1 MRGRRAVVPLL
12 TLMLATLL
20 EWSSVA
26 ARSVTFGEAQA
37 AQSAPAATEL
47 TGVEVGRNAD
57 GVTVTLR
64 GNGKLAY
71 GTLQEADRPPLRL
84 VVDFPGVRP
93 NVPAATPG
101 QGPLRRVRVALNNP
115 NPLVTRVVMDLDVKV
130 TYSVKAS
137 PDGREVTVVL
147 ASPSSEQTAVESP
160 RATPAAAT
168 APSSPVSTS
177 PAPAT
182 RLTAIAVG
190 SAPEG
195 VTLTLRGNGQLTAA
209 EVEES
214 KDAPAR
220 LVLSFPGVRPGVAA
234 TTTVKKGVVDRV
246 RVAAGNG
253 SAGTTRVIV
262 EMTKQY
268 AYRVQPDAV
277 NPRNVVVTVGDPA
290 ALGSTPADFTLARA
304 LTTTAAPAAPTAAAA
319 VRTAPSGP
327 TARAARME
335 PTVTERR
342 AGDTSPRRF
351 TGHPISLDFQGVD
364 LRAVLRT
371 FAEITGLNLVIDP
384 EVKGVVDVSLHEVP
398 WDHALDI
405 ILRANQLDYTVEGT
419 IVRIAP
425 IDTLQKEGEARRKL
439 ADEQALSGELVT
451 VTKTLSYAKAA
462 DLSTL
467 LLRTALTRRASIQVD
482 PRTNNLIITDLQAGI
497 DRAAALLAELDA
509 PQPQV
514 EIEARIVRT
523 TKDFARELGIQW
535 GFGGTAAPELGNT
548 TPLAFPNSIRA
559 GGAAGAINQQG
570 ADFARVTLGAV
581 NGAFTIDAALSALE
595 TDGKVQVLLKPRVV
609 TQNNIKATI
618 TRGEEIPYTTLTA
631 APAGGDGFS
640 IIQQVPQVTFK
651 TAALTLAVL
660 PRISASGTVILE
672 VDVDNGSRGTVQPNG
687 NVSVNTQRVQTTV
700 LVADQGT
707 TVIGGIYETLETKT
721 EDRTP
726 GLSRVPFIGNLF
738 KRQQQSSN
746 EGELLVFITP
756 RILKSAEAVAA
767 RTNPV
772 NGAGK

>member
-20 EWSSVA
+20 ELSSVA
-26 ARSVTFGEAQA
+26 AKSFTFGEAQA
-37 AQSAPAATEL
+37 TQAPAATEL

-57 GVTVTLR
+57 GVTVTLK
-64 GNGKLAY
+64 GNGRLAY

-93 NVPAATPG
+93 NVPPATPG
-101 QGPLRRVRVALNNP
+101 QGALRRVRVALNNP
-115 NPLVTRVVMDLDVKV
+115 NPLVTRVVLDLDVKV

-147 ASPSSEQTAVESP
+147 AGPSEQTAVE
-160 RATPAAAT
+160 PARSAPMAAPVEAAPAAPAAT
-168 APSSPVSTS
+168 A
-177 PAPAT
+177 AAN
-182 RLTAIAVG
+182 RLTGVVVG

-195 VTLTLRGNGQLTAA
+195 VTLSLRGNGTLPVAQ
-209 EVEES
+209 VEEA

-220 LVLSFPGVRPGVAA
+220 LVLTFPGVRPAVAA
-234 TTTVKKGVVDRV
+234 LTNVKKGAVDRV
-246 RVAAGNG
+246 RVAAANG
-253 SAGTTRVIV
+253 ATRVVV
-262 EMTKQY
+262 EMSKPY

-277 NPRNVVVTVGDPA
+277 NPRHVVVTVGDPA
-290 ALGSTPADFTLARA
+290 ALGTTPADFTLARPV
-304 LTTTAAPAAPTAAAA
+304 TAPAATATASAP
-319 VRTAPSGP
+319 VRPAPA
-327 TARAARME
+327 TRAARTE
-335 PTVTERR
+335 PTVAERK
-342 AGDTSPRRF
+342 AGDMSPRRF

-425 IDTLQKEGEARRKL
+425 IDTLQKEGESRRKL
-439 ADEQALSGELVT
+439 ADEQALSGELIT

-462 DLSTL
+462 DLAPL
-467 LLRTALTRRASIQVD
+467 LLRTALTKRAQIQVD
-482 PRTNNLIITDLQAGI
+482 PRTNNLIITDLQAGL
-497 DRAAALLAELDA
+497 DRATMLLVDLDA

-523 TKDFARELGIQW
+523 TKDFAKELGIQW
-535 GFGGTAAPELGNT
+535 GFGAAAAPELGNT
-548 TPLAFPNSIRA
+548 TPFAFPNTIRA
-559 GGAAGAINQQG
+559 GGTAGTVNQQG
-570 ADFARVTLGAV
+570 ADFGKISLGAL
-581 NGAFTIDAALSALE
+581 NGAFNIDASLSALE

-631 APAGGDGFS
+631 VPSGGDGFS
-640 IIQQVPQVTFK
+640 IIQQVPQVSFK
-651 TAALTLAVL
+651 IAALTLAVL

-672 VDVDNGSRGTVQPNG
+672 VDVDNGSRGTVQANG
-687 NVSVNTQRVQTTV
+687 NISVNTQRVQTTV
-700 LVADQGT
+700 LVKDQGT
-707 TVIGGIYETLETKT
+707 TVIGGIYETLETRIQ
-721 EDRTP
+721 DRTP
-726 GLSRVPFIGNLF
+726 GLSRVPFIGSFF
-738 KRQQQSSN
+738 KRNTQTSN

-756 RILKSAEAVAA
+756 RILKSAEAVTAQ
-767 RTNPV
+767 TNPV

>member
-1 MRGRRAVVPLL
+1 
-12 TLMLATLL
+12 MLATLL
-20 EWSSVA
+20 ELSSVA

-37 AQSAPAATEL
+37 AQAPAATEL

-93 NVPAATPG
+93 NVPPATPG
-101 QGPLRRVRVALNNP
+101 QGALRRVRVALNNP
-115 NPLVTRVVMDLDVKV
+115 NPLVTRVVLDLDVKV

-137 PDGREVTVVL
+137 ADGREVTIVL
-147 ASPSSEQTAVESP
+147 AGPAGEQTAVEPSRP
-160 RATPAAAT
+160 APAAA
-168 APSSPVSTS
+168 S
-177 PAPAT
+177 APAS
-182 RLTAIAVG
+182 RLTGVVVG

-195 VTLTLRGNGQLTAA
+195 VTLTLRGNGTLPVAQ
-209 EVEES
+209 VEEA
-214 KDAPAR
+214 KDAPPR
-220 LVLSFPGVRPGVAA
+220 LVLSFAGIRPGVGAV
-234 TTTVKKGVVDRV
+234 TSVKRGVVDRV
-246 RVAAGNG
+246 RVSNG
-253 SAGTTRVIV
+253 SGATRVVV
-262 EMTKQY
+262 EATRQY

-277 NPRNVVVTVGDPA
+277 NPRNVVVTIGDPA
-290 ALGSTPADFTLARA
+290 ALGTTPADFTLSQAFS
-304 LTTTAAPAAPTAAAA
+304 APAATAAAA
-319 VRTAPSGP
+319 AAPRPASP
-327 TARAARME
+327 APATRAARME
-335 PTVTERR
+335 PTVADRK
-342 AGDTSPRRF
+342 AGETGPRRF

-384 EVKGVVDVSLHEVP
+384 NVKGVVDVSLHEVP

-425 IDTLQKEGEARRKL
+425 IDTLQKEGESRRKL
-439 ADEQALSGELVT
+439 AEEQALSGELVT

-462 DLSTL
+462 DLSPL
-467 LLRTALTRRASIQVD
+467 LLRTALTKRASIQVD

-497 DRAAALLAELDA
+497 DRASALLVELDT

-523 TKDFARELGIQW
+523 TKDFAKQLGIQW
-535 GFGGTAAPELGNT
+535 GFGGAAAPELGNT
-548 TPLAFPNSIRA
+548 TPFAFPNSVRA
-559 GGAAGAINQQG
+559 SGLAGSVDTQN
-570 ADFARVTLGAV
+570 ADFGRITLGAL
-581 NGAFTIDAALSALE
+581 NGALTIDAALSALE

-631 APAGGDGFS
+631 VPGGGDGVTF
-640 IIQQVPQVTFK
+640 IQQVPQVSFK
-651 TAALTLAVL
+651 TAALTLNVL

-700 LVADQGT
+700 LVKDQGT
-707 TVIGGIYETLETKT
+707 TVIGGIYETLETRT

-738 KRQQQSSN
+738 KRNSTTSN

-756 RILKSAEAVAA
+756 RILRSAEAVAA
-767 RTNPV
+767 QTNPV

>member
-12 TLMLATLL
+12 TIMLATLL
-20 EWSSVA
+20 ELSSVA
-26 ARSVTFGEAQA
+26 AKSFTFGEAQA
-37 AQSAPAATEL
+37 AQAPAATEL

-57 GVTVTLR
+57 GVTVTLK
-64 GNGKLAY
+64 GNGRLAY

-93 NVPAATPG
+93 NVPPATPG
-101 QGPLRRVRVALNNP
+101 QGALRRVRVALNNP
-115 NPLVTRVVMDLDVKV
+115 NPLVTRVVLDLDVKV

-147 ASPSSEQTAVESP
+147 ASPSNEQTAVEPARSAP
-160 RATPAAAT
+160 TMTAPVEAPPATPAAT
-168 APSSPVSTS
+168 A
-177 PAPAT
+177 AAN
-182 RLTAIAVG
+182 RLTGVVVG

-195 VTLTLRGNGQLTAA
+195 VTLSLRGNGKLPVA
-209 EVEES
+209 EVEEA

-220 LVLSFPGVRPGVAA
+220 LVLTFPGVRPAA
-234 TTTVKKGVVDRV
+234 TALTNVKKGAVDRV
-246 RVAAGNG
+246 RVAAANG
-253 SAGTTRVIV
+253 ATRVVV
-262 EMTKQY
+262 EMSKPY

-277 NPRNVVVTVGDPA
+277 NPRNVVVTIGDPA
-290 ALGSTPADFTLARA
+290 ALGTTPADFTLARPV
-304 LTTTAAPAAPTAAAA
+304 TAPAATAAAA
-319 VRTAPSGP
+319 PVRTPATR
-327 TARAARME
+327 TARTE
-335 PTVTERR
+335 PTVAERK
-342 AGDTSPRRF
+342 AGDMAPRRF

-425 IDTLQKEGEARRKL
+425 IDTLQKEGESRRRL

-462 DLSTL
+462 DLAPL
-467 LLRTALTRRASIQVD
+467 LLRTVLTKRSQIQVD

-497 DRAAALLAELDA
+497 DRATTLLVDLDA

-535 GFGGTAAPELGNT
+535 GFGATAAPELGNT
-548 TPLAFPNSIRA
+548 TPFAFPNSIRA
-559 GGAAGAINQQG
+559 GGSAGTVNQQG
-570 ADFARVTLGAV
+570 ADFGRIALGSL
-581 NGAFTIDAALSALE
+581 NGAFGIDASLSALE
-595 TDGKVQVLLKPRVV
+595 SDGKVQVLLKPRVV

-631 APAGGDGFS
+631 TPGGGDGFQ
-640 IIQQVPQVTFK
+640 IIQQVPQVSFK
-651 TAALTLAVL
+651 IAALTLAVL

-672 VDVDNGSRGTVQPNG
+672 VDVDNGSRGTVQANG
-687 NVSVNTQRVQTTV
+687 NISVNTQRVQTTV
-700 LVADQGT
+700 LVKDQGT
-707 TVIGGIYETLETKT
+707 TVIGGIYETLETRGQ
-721 EDRTP
+721 DRTP

-738 KRQQQSSN
+738 KRNQQTSN

-756 RILKSAEAVAA
+756 RILKSAEAVTA

>member
-1 MRGRRAVVPLL
+1 
-12 TLMLATLL
+12 MLATLL
-20 EWSSVA
+20 ELSSVA
-26 ARSVTFGEAQA
+26 ATSFTFGEAQA
-37 AQSAPAATEL
+37 AQAPAATEL

-93 NVPAATPG
+93 NVPPATPG
-101 QGPLRRVRVALNNP
+101 QGALRRVRVALNNP
-115 NPLVTRVVMDLDVKV
+115 NPLVTRVVLDLDVKV

-147 ASPSSEQTAVESP
+147 AGPSNEQTAAEPAHAAPTMAAPVE
-160 RATPAAAT
+160 AAPAPMTAAT
-168 APSSPVSTS
+168 VAN
-177 PAPAT
+177 
-182 RLTAIAVG
+182 RLTGVAVG

-195 VTLTLRGNGQLTAA
+195 VTLTLRGNGKLPAA
-209 EVEES
+209 DVEEA
-214 KDAPAR
+214 KDAPPR
-220 LVLSFPGVRPGVAA
+220 LVLSFAGVRPA
-234 TTTVKKGVVDRV
+234 TTALTNVKKGLVDRV
-246 RVAAGNG
+246 RVASNG
-253 SAGTTRVIV
+253 TPGSTRVVV
-262 EMTKQY
+262 EMSKQF

-277 NPRNVVVTVGDPA
+277 NARTVVVTIGDPA
-290 ALGSTPADFTLARA
+290 ALGTTPADFTLAKA
-304 LTTTAAPAAPTAAAA
+304 VTTAATPAAA
-319 VRTAPSGP
+319 VAARTSSPAPVTRTAR
-327 TARAARME
+327 TE
-335 PTVTERR
+335 PPVAERK
-342 AGDTSPRRF
+342 AGDMSPRRF

-405 ILRANQLDYTVEGT
+405 ILRANQLDYPVEGT

-425 IDTLQKEGEARRKL
+425 VETLRKEGESRRQL

-462 DLSTL
+462 DLAPL
-467 LLRTALTRRASIQVD
+467 LLRTALTKRSSIQVD
-482 PRTNNLIITDLQAGI
+482 PRTNNLIISDLQAGI
-497 DRAAALLAELDA
+497 DRAVALLVDLDA

-523 TKDFARELGIQW
+523 TKDFAKELGIQW
-535 GFGGTAAPELGNT
+535 GFGGDAAPELGNT
-548 TPLAFPNSIRA
+548 TPFAFPNTVR
-559 GGAAGAINQQG
+559 AAGTAGKANDQG
-570 ADFARVTLGAV
+570 ENFARISLGAL
-581 NGAFTIDAALSALE
+581 NGAFRIDAALSALE
-595 TDGKVQVLLKPRVV
+595 SDGKVQVLLKPRVV

-631 APAGGDGFS
+631 APSGGDGLS
-640 IIQQVPQVTFK
+640 IIQQVPQISFK

-672 VDVDNGSRGTVQPNG
+672 VDVDNGSRGLEQRNG
-687 NVSVNTQRVQTTV
+687 NVSINTQRVQTTV
-700 LVADQGT
+700 LVRDQGT
-707 TVIGGIYETLETKT
+707 TVIGGIYETFETSNQN
-721 EDRTP
+721 RTP

-738 KRQQQSSN
+738 KRNLSSSN

-756 RILKSAEAVAA
+756 RILKNAEAVAA
-767 RTNPV
+767 KTNPV

>member
-20 EWSSVA
+20 ELSSVA
-26 ARSVTFGEAQA
+26 AKSFTFGEAQA
-37 AQSAPAATEL
+37 AQAPAATEL

-64 GNGKLAY
+64 GNGRLAY

-93 NVPAATPG
+93 NVPPATPG
-101 QGPLRRVRVALNNP
+101 QGALRRVRVALNNP
-115 NPLVTRVVMDLDVKV
+115 NPLVTRVVLDLDVKV

-147 ASPSSEQTAVESP
+147 AGPSGEQTAVEPSRSAP
-160 RATPAAAT
+160 VEATPVAAT
-168 APSSPVSTS
+168 TGAV
-177 PAPAT
+177 AN
-182 RLTAIAVG
+182 RLTGVAVG

-195 VTLTLRGNGQLTAA
+195 VTLTLRGNGKLPSA
-209 EVEES
+209 EVEEA
-214 KDAPAR
+214 KDAPR
-220 LVLSFPGVRPGVAA
+220 LVLSFAGVRPA
-234 TTTVKKGVVDRV
+234 TSALTNIKKGLVERV
-246 RVAAGNG
+246 RVAANG
-253 SAGTTRVIV
+253 APGSTRVV
-262 EMTKQY
+262 LEMSKQY

-277 NPRNVVVTVGDPA
+277 NGRNVVVTIGDPA
-290 ALGSTPADFTLARA
+290 ALGTTPADFTLAKA
-304 LTTTAAPAAPTAAAA
+304 VSTSGATAATVRTPAAT
-319 VRTAPSGP
+319 VTRT
-327 TARAARME
+327 TRTE
-335 PTVTERR
+335 PTVAERK
-342 AGDTSPRRF
+342 AGDMTPRRF

-425 IDTLQKEGEARRKL
+425 IETLRTEGESRRKL
-439 ADEQALSGELVT
+439 AEEQALSGELVT

-462 DLSTL
+462 DVAPL
-467 LLRTALTRRASIQVD
+467 LLRTALTKRSSIQVD
-482 PRTNNLIITDLQAGI
+482 PRTNNLIITDLQAGL
-497 DRAAALLAELDA
+497 DRAVTLLVDLDA

-523 TKDFARELGIQW
+523 TKDFAKELGIQW
-535 GFGGTAAPELGNT
+535 GFGGAAAPELGNT
-548 TPLAFPNSIRA
+548 TPFAFPNSVRA
-559 GGAAGAINQQG
+559 NGNAGAVNQTG
-570 ADFARVTLGAV
+570 ADFGRITLGAL
-581 NGAFTIDAALSALE
+581 NGALTIDAALSALE
-595 TDGKVQVLLKPRVV
+595 TEGKVQVLLKPRVV

-631 APAGGDGFS
+631 VPQGGDG
-640 IIQQVPQVTFK
+640 IQIVQQVPQVSFK
-651 TAALTLAVL
+651 IAALTLAVL

-672 VDVDNGSRGTVQPNG
+672 VDVDNGSRGTVQANG
-687 NVSVNTQRVQTTV
+687 NISVNTQRVQTTV
-700 LVADQGT
+700 LVKDQGT
-707 TVIGGIYETLETKT
+707 TVIGGIYETLETRSQ
-721 EDRTP
+721 DRTP
-726 GLSRVPFIGNLF
+726 GLSRVPFIGNFF
-738 KRQQQSSN
+738 KRNSSSSN

-756 RILKSAEAVAA
+756 RILKSTETVAA

>member
-12 TLMLATLL
+12 TLMLAALL
-20 EWSSVA
+20 ELSSVA

-37 AQSAPAATEL
+37 AQAPAATEL

-93 NVPAATPG
+93 NVPPATPG

-115 NPLVTRVVMDLDVKV
+115 NPLVTRVVLDLDVKV

-137 PDGREVTVVL
+137 ADGREVTVVL
-147 ASPSSEQTAVESP
+147 AGPSGEQTALEP
-160 RATPAAAT
+160 ARPGPAAVEAPSAT
-168 APSSPVSTS
+168 A
-177 PAPAT
+177 AAT
-182 RLTAIAVG
+182 RLTGVAVG

-195 VTLTLRGNGQLTAA
+195 VTLTLRGNGMLPVAQ
-209 EVEES
+209 VEEA
-214 KDAPAR
+214 KDAPPR
-220 LVLSFPGVRPGVAA
+220 LVLTFAGIRPGVGAV
-234 TTTVKKGVVDRV
+234 TSVKKGVVDRV
-246 RVAAGNG
+246 RVSNG
-253 SAGTTRVIV
+253 SGATRVVV
-262 EMTKQY
+262 EATKQY
-268 AYRVQPDAV
+268 AYRVQPDAT

-290 ALGSTPADFTLARA
+290 ALGTTPADFTLSQAFS
-304 LTTTAAPAAPTAAAA
+304 APAATAAAA
-319 VRTAPSGP
+319 PRTSTPAAP
-327 TARAARME
+327 RAARME
-335 PTVTERR
+335 PTVADRKP
-342 AGDTSPRRF
+342 GDTAPRRF

-384 EVKGVVDVSLHEVP
+384 NVKGVVDVSLHEVP

-425 IDTLQKEGEARRKL
+425 IDTLQKEGEARRRL
-439 ADEQALSGELVT
+439 AEEQALSGELVT

-462 DLSTL
+462 DLSAL

-497 DRAAALLAELDA
+497 DRASALLVELDA

-523 TKDFARELGIQW
+523 TKDFAKELGIQW
-535 GFGGTAAPELGNT
+535 GFGAAAAPELGNT
-548 TPLAFPNSIRA
+548 TPFAFPNSIRA
-559 GGAAGAINQQG
+559 GGNAGSINQQG
-570 ADFARVTLGAV
+570 ADFGKVTLGAL

-595 TDGKVQVLLKPRVV
+595 TEGKVQVLLKPRVV

-631 APAGGDGFS
+631 APAGGDG
-640 IIQQVPQVTFK
+640 INIVQQVPQVSFK
-651 TAALTLAVL
+651 TAALTLNVL

-700 LVADQGT
+700 LVKDQGT
-707 TVIGGIYETLETKT
+707 TVIGGIYETLERRQQ
-721 EDRTP
+721 ERTP

-738 KRQQQSSN
+738 KRNDMASN

-756 RILKSAEAVAA
+756 RILKNAEAVTAQ
-767 RTNPV
+767 TNPV